1 MTKNKKK
8 KLKYENDSKM
18 KTTKDKEDLK
28 IKTFSK
34 MRMISKIEND
44 PKINNNSTDEEDLK
58 MKTIQR
64 HTAIPFVA
72 LHYFFSLI
80 IL

>member
-1 MTKNKKK
+1 
-8 KLKYENDSKM
+8 M
-18 KTTKDKEDLK
+18 KTTKYKEDLK

>member
-72 LHYFFSLI
+72 LHYFFF
-80 IL
+80 

>member
-1 MTKNKKK
+1 
-8 KLKYENDSKM
+8 M

>member
-1 MTKNKKK
+1 
-8 KLKYENDSKM
+8 M
-18 KTTKDKEDLK
+18 KTTKDKKDLK

>member
-1 MTKNKKK
+1 MTTQRMKKTS
-8 KLKYENDSKM
+8 KLR
-18 KTTKDKEDLK
+18 LPQ
-28 IKTFSK
+28 I
-34 MRMISKIEND
+34 MRMTSKIEND
-44 PKINNNSTDEEDLK
+44 PKINDNPHNKNGNDLK

>member
-1 MTKNKKK
+1 MTKNKK

-34 MRMISKIEND
+34 MRMISEIEND
-44 PKINNNSTDEEDLK
+44 PK
-58 MKTIQR
+58 
-64 HTAIPFVA
+64 
-72 LHYFFSLI
+72 
-80 IL
+80 

>member
-1 MTKNKKK
+1 
-8 KLKYENDSKM
+8 M

-44 PKINNNSTDEEDLK
+44 PKINNNSTDKEDLK

-72 LHYFFSLI
+72 LHYFFSL
-80 IL
+80 